1 MGVSIINIEAA
12 VKQVKY
18 IGGRGGIRTHG
29 PLWIAYFRGKC
40 FKPDSATLPFTLPF
54 HVANER
60 HDNCVKEIVRYEGVL
75 PFATHHI
82 VIKDINQCEYF
93 TKDPHP

>member
-1 MGVSIINIEAA
+1 MGISIINIEASI
-12 VKQVKY
+12 KQVKY

-40 FKPDSATLPFTLPF
+40 LNPDSATLPFALPF

-60 HDNCVKEIVRYEGVL
+60 DYDRVEEIVG
-75 PFATHHI
+75 
-82 VIKDINQCEYF
+82 K
-93 TKDPHP
+93 